1 MKRNKL
7 SLVYHPK
14 YDVPLPAG
22 HRFTSSKF
30 SDLFNELTHTGL
42 IHDSRLIEP
51 KPATEDELLL
61 THDKEYISKIKTGNL
76 LPHEER
82 RLGLPW
88 TKELMERSFLAAN
101 GTYLT
106 AVEALK
112 NGIACHLA
120 GGTHH
125 SHYNFGSGFCVFN
138 DLAYTSL
145 KLIKLKYLKRVL
157 IFDCDVHRGDGTAS
171 ILEHY
176 PDIFTCSIH
185 CRKNFPARKMKSDLD
200 VQLEDHIEDNEY
212 LKILKDTLER
222 CLEEFRP
229 DIVIYDAG
237 VDVAQEDSLGRLDLS
252 IDGIL
257 ERDTYVLNYFRK
269 LSIPVATVIGG
280 GYSQNSKELAQRHSQ
295 IFRAAYKV
303 SNMD

>member
-1 MKRNKL
+1 M
-7 SLVYHPK
+7 YHPK
-14 YDVPLPAG
+14 YDVPLPSG
-22 HRFTSSKF
+22 HRFPSSKF
-30 SDLFNELTHTGL
+30 SDLFHELTQTGL
-42 IHDSRLIEP
+42 IRESRLVEP
-51 KPATEDELLL
+51 KAATESELLVA
-61 THDKEYISKIKTGNL
+61 HNKDYISKIKTGSL

-88 TKELMERSFLAAN
+88 SRGLMERSFLAVS

-106 AVEALK
+106 ALEALK

-138 DLAYTSL
+138 DLAYASL
-145 KLIKLKYLKRVL
+145 RLIKLKYAKRVL
-157 IFDCDVHRGDGTAS
+157 IFDCDVHQGDGTAS
-171 ILEHY
+171 ILKY
-176 PDIFTCSIH
+176 FPDIFTCSIH
-185 CRKNFPARKMKSDLD
+185 CKKNFPARKIESDLD
-200 VQLEDHIEDNEY
+200 TELEDHIGDNEY

-222 CLEEFRP
+222 CFEQFCP

-237 VDVAQEDSLGRLDLS
+237 VDVSQEDCLGRLDLS
-252 IDGIL
+252 NDGIL
-257 ERDTYVLNYFRK
+257 ERDIYVLNYFRK

-280 GYSQNSKELAQRHSQ
+280 GYSQNSKELARRHSL

-303 SNMD
+303 SNIY